1 MAARCGRSHL
11 DFISF
16 TIKEVTIG
24 VDKCFSVRR
33 NVHVSACQVFQK
45 NVKFRGSKEM
55 LIKAIPYRLYSYCT
69 VFFSCERKLGNIQ
82 MENKYYFHVLWLV
95 LIAVPTAC
103 SYLKSDSP

>member
-55 LIKAIPYRLYSYCT
+55 LI
-69 VFFSCERKLGNIQ
+69 
-82 MENKYYFHVLWLV
+82 
-95 LIAVPTAC
+95 
-103 SYLKSDSP
+103 

>member
-24 VDKCFSVRR
+24 VDKCFSVRK

-45 NVKFRGSKEM
+45 NVKFRGSKE
-55 LIKAIPYRLYSYCT
+55 IADKSYT
-69 VFFSCERKLGNIQ
+69 I
-82 MENKYYFHVLWLV
+82 
-95 LIAVPTAC
+95 
-103 SYLKSDSP
+103 